1 MPCPVVHNWIIPD
14 ETDPYGKCVGDI
26 MQDNQL
32 SEEKYLNLLIEKADE
47 DTFSGLTI
55 FDPSYLDGKELAS
68 KQI

>member
-1 MPCPVVHNWIIPD
+1 
-14 ETDPYGKCVGDI
+14 

-55 FDPSYLDGKELAS
+55 FDPSYIDGKELAS